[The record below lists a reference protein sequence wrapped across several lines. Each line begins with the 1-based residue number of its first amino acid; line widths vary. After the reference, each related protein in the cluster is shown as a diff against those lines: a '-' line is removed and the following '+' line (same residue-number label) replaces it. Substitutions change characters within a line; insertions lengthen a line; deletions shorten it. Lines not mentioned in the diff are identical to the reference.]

1 MYFIGFGNDRDT
13 QINPSSKFH
22 LKKSRKC
29 CELKRLL
36 NEKVQKM
43 KSVLRINTLLMNSD
57 VEEK

>member
-13 QINPSSKFH
+13 KINPLSKFH

-36 NEKVQKM
+36 NEKV
-43 KSVLRINTLLMNSD
+43 
-57 VEEK
+57 